1 MGFTYNFPRPAV
13 TTDTLVFREG
23 LECIEVLLIKRKKEP
38 YKDFWAIPGGFLEI
52 EETPI
57 EGAKRELLEETSLD
71 IKVLKEVGTFGDIDR
86 DPRGRT
92 ITIVFYTFIKN
103 GDQVAKATSDAA
115 EVKWFS
121 VKKMPDMAFDHS
133 EIFQEGLL
141 KLKSHIIL
149 AKLDIIDF
157 FGMNI
162 NDLKKMFKCLD

>member
-13 TTDTLVFREG
+13 TTDILVFREG
-23 LECIEVLLIKRKKEP
+23 TECIEVLLIKRKKEP
-38 YKDFWAIPGGFLEI
+38 YKNFWALPGGFLEM

-57 EGAKRELLEETSLD
+57 EGARRELTEETNLEID
-71 IKVLKEVGTFGDIDR
+71 ILKEVGTFGDIDR

-92 ITIVFYTFIKN
+92 ITIVFYTFIH
-103 GDQVAKATSDAA
+103 DHHHIAKAKSDAA

-121 VKKMPDMAFDHS
+121 VKNIPDMAFDHS
-133 EIFQEGLL
+133 EIFKEGLL

-157 FGMNI
+157 FGMNVH
-162 NDLKKMFKCLD
+162 DLKKMFKCLD